1 MFSPLLPVPFLSK
14 IIEYMQH
21 VLLKVGEHKCN
32 SIQYNFVTCIL
43 QAKIVDIQLGE
54 MNWEYLKIIFYK

>member
-1 MFSPLLPVPFLSK
+1 
-14 IIEYMQH
+14 MQH